1 MDHKTKSSFNS
12 SNIPCD
18 NIDREKKKINKR
30 KKLFRIKSLKVKF
43 SKYQKQSPRDV
54 Q

>member
-18 NIDREKKKINKR
+18 NIDREKKINKR
-30 KKLFRIKSLKVKF
+30 KKI
-43 SKYQKQSPRDV
+43 V
-54 Q
+54 QN